1 MVRVIVHASSTAGQ
15 PAQTILVEV
24 QVQEGEAEHAQYRLH
39 IKDWGLEGGEVGEE
53 VSHPDAQV
61 QRQKPDVGVC
71 VHAQE
76 TVEYGLI
83 DLHPV
88 FVSGAALDLEYGV
101 AYRKYVNLVK

>member
-1 MVRVIVHASSTAGQ
+1 VRVIVHVSSTVGQ
-15 PAQTILVEV
+15 LAQTILVEV
-24 QVQEGEAEHAQYRLH
+24 QVQKGEAEHAQYRLH
-39 IKDWGLEGGEVGEE
+39 VEDWGLEGGEVGEE

-76 TVEYGLI
+76 NVVYGLI
-83 DLHPV
+83 DPHPV

-101 AYRKYVNLVK
+101 AYRKDVNLVK